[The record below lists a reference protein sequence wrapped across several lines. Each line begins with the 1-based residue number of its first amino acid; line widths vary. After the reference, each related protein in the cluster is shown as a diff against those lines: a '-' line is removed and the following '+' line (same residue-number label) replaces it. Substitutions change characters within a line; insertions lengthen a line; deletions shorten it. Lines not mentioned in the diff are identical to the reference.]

1 MSFGGVDGGAGGG
14 GHMATTGSAEFL
26 DTSSAAVAA
35 VSAATGSSIVAA
47 AASARGSTL
56 PPLAALPAIPA
67 VQNTL
72 AAGASTALDPLVG
85 EKFKGLMFA
94 NYSQLD
100 YPNPASGLNPFEQN
114 LDEENVT
121 WKVIVLTCIIVLTAI
136 GNILVCVSVL
146 SVRRLRHPSNYLLVS
161 LAVSDLCVA
170 LLVMPFAM
178 YFDVVGKWY
187 LGATVCDLWVSFDVA
202 SCTASI
208 LNLCM
213 ISVDRYLAITR
224 PLTYGVR
231 RTSKRICCYVCGV
244 WSMSCLISIPPVIVL
259 GNEHGTDDGPDCQ
272 VCQNLAY
279 QLYAT
284 LGAFYIPLLIMI
296 VMYYKIYAAA
306 KRVVDADQRAQINP
320 QVLLKNSKNDGW
332 HEGCGPGGDT
342 ATQLAHNG
350 DHPLGGEVKG
360 SGSGSGVSSG
370 VQSWQNNMRRSTMLR
385 ERKASITLGIIMS
398 AFTVC
403 WLPFFILAVLEPLS
417 KYDAPKELKSFAL
430 WLGYSNSMLN
440 PIIYVTFHQDFRRA
454 FKELLRCHWS
464 TLNSRLRD
472 DYYLRTYT
480 LEAPAEGNGCNIHN
494 HQHP

>member
-1 MSFGGVDGGAGGG
+1 MGSSGIDGVVGGAVGSMEATAATSGGVEIFD
-14 GHMATTGSAEFL
+14 MAS
-26 DTSSAAVAA
+26 
-35 VSAATGSSIVAA
+35 VAA
-47 AASARGSTL
+47 AAATAAAAAGNSMTPEVPEGSPL
-56 PPLAALPAIPA
+56 PSFAALPSIPGL
-67 VQNTL
+67 QDTL
-72 AAGASTALDPLVG
+72 ASGVSAVLDPLVG
-85 EKFKGLMFA
+85 EKFKRLLFA
-94 NYSQLD
+94 NFSPLE
-100 YPNPASGLNPFEQN
+100 YPNPVSALNPFEQS
-114 LDEENVT
+114 LEKENPT

-259 GNEHGTDDGPDCQ
+259 GNEHGTDEEPNCQ
-272 VCQNLAY
+272 VCPNLAY

-320 QVLLKNSKNDGW
+320 QVLLNNSKNDGW
-332 HEGCGPGGDT
+332 HESGEDG
-342 ATQLAHNG
+342 QLAHNG
-350 DHPLGGEVKG
+350 DNPLGGGGGGGGIKG
-360 SGSGSGVSSG
+360 SSSGSAVSSG

-385 ERKASITLGIIMS
+385 ERKASITLG
-398 AFTVC
+398 
-403 WLPFFILAVLEPLS
+403 LS
-417 KYDAPKELKSFAL
+417 TR
-430 WLGYSNSMLN
+430 
-440 PIIYVTFHQDFRRA
+440 I
-454 FKELLRCHWS
+454 
-464 TLNSRLRD
+464 
-472 DYYLRTYT
+472 
-480 LEAPAEGNGCNIHN
+480 
-494 HQHP
+494 